1 MVGKPSDALRDVMMK
16 LLMKAPAR
24 VEFSALKDGKE
35 EGYDVD
41 ECMNDIYTYI
51 WNPTIQ
57 GRKLSAAPVSYT
69 HLDVYKRQ
77 VERRLMITLNYR
89 INSRSKVMQK

>member
-1 MVGKPSDALRDVMMK
+1 MK

-24 VEFSALKDGKE
+24 VEFSALKAGKE

-41 ECMNDIYTYI
+41 ECMNDIYTHI

-57 GRKLSAAPVSYT
+57 GRKLKCYSNETAEF
-69 HLDVYKRQ
+69 VYQTPGFDCRNPI
-77 VERRLMITLNYR
+77 E
-89 INSRSKVMQK
+89 